1 MPCRGP
7 SGRPAIVACSA
18 AFASV
23 RAVSAVTVMKV
34 LMDCRPDWTL
44 AFAASLTPLAPGV
57 DCAPDLEEYRGHDG
71 CAPDQRQGVRRRRN
85 ESLQGGPEE

>member
-1 MPCRGP
+1 MVVRTPAVGVRSFTDRGMPCRGP
-7 SGRPAIVACSA
+7 SGRPAIIACSA

-23 RAVSAVTVMKV
+23 RAVSAVTVMKA

-57 DCAPDLEEYRGHDG
+57 DCAHDLGEYRG
-71 CAPDQRQGVRRRRN
+71 R
-85 ESLQGGPEE
+85 